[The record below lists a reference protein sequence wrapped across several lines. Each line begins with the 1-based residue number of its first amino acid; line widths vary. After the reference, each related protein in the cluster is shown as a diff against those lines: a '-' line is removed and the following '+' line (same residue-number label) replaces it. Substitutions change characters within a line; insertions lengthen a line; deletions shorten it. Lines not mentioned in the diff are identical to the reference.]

1 MKYEVD
7 NCGCCGAC
15 VPVCPHQLLE
25 LTENEI
31 IISEGCQKC
40 GNCQII
46 CPLGAFKMEDS
57 K

>member
-1 MKYEVD
+1 MKYEAD

-46 CPLGAFKMEDS
+46 CPLGALNMDGS
-57 K
+57 I